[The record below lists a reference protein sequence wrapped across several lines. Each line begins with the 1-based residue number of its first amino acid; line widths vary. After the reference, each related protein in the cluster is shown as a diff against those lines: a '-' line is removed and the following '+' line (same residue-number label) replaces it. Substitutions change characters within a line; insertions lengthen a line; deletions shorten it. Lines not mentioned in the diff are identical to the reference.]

1 MTYKGHHIVVRT
13 TYSIEVD
20 GNAITGHVGVTN
32 DGQVHYHAIPNI
44 SFASA
49 VEMAEKLVDAFPDD
63 FGSPGEPVDTH
74 GPAHQHHD

>member
-1 MTYKGHHIVVRT
+1 M
-13 TYSIEVD
+13 
-20 GNAITGHVGVTN
+20 TN

-44 SFASA
+44 AFASA

-63 FGSPGEPVDTH
+63 FGSPGEPGGSQPDGSH